1 MKKTNIK
8 KLPMLFPHATVLVG
22 ADVDGQ
28 PNFIAVA
35 WVTIACGTPPW
46 VAIALNH
53 VRHSLKGVKQNMTF
67 SVNIPN
73 KAMVRE
79 TDYCGLATGAKT
91 DKVRDCKFKVFY
103 GQVAG
108 APFIEQCPVN
118 IGCNAEHIIRLG
130 SHYLIAGAVKEI
142 LVSDDCLVG
151 GKPDATKIEPF
162 SVVTTPTLTYRDIG
176 RSLGPA
182 FRIGKEIKH
191 VEDDWDRQR
200 AKWKD

>member
-1 MKKTNIK
+1 MKKTPIK
-8 KLPMLFPHATVLVG
+8 VLPMLFPHATVLVG

-28 PNFIAVA
+28 PDFVTVA

-53 VRHSLKGVKQNMTF
+53 VRHSLKGIRQNMTF

-73 KAMVRE
+73 QAMFKE
-79 TDYCGLATGAKT
+79 TDYCGLSTGANT
-91 DKVRDCKFKVFY
+91 DKVKDCKFRVFY
-103 GQVAG
+103 GQVAN

-118 IGCNAEHIIRLG
+118 IGCIAEHIIRLG

-142 LVSDDCLVG
+142 LVSDDCLVE
-151 GKPDATKIEPF
+151 GKPDATKIEPIF
-162 SVVTTPTLTYRDIG
+162 VVTTPTLTYHTIG
-176 RSLGPA
+176 EPLGPA

-200 AKWKD
+200 AKWRD

>member
-1 MKKTNIK
+1 MKKTQIK
-8 KLPMLFPHATVLVG
+8 VLPMLFPHATVLVG

-28 PNFIAVA
+28 PDFVAVA

-46 VAIALNH
+46 IAIALNH
-53 VRHSLKGVKQNMTF
+53 VRHSLKGIRQNMTF

-91 DKVRDCKFKVFY
+91 DKVKDCKFRVFY
-103 GQVAG
+103 GQVAN

-118 IGCNAEHIIRLG
+118 IGCIAEHIIRLG

-142 LVSDDCLVG
+142 LVSDDCLVE

-162 SVVTTPTLTYRDIG
+162 YVVTTPALTYYG
-176 RSLGPA
+176 LGEPLGPA
-182 FRIGKEIKH
+182 FCIGKEIKH

>member
-1 MKKTNIK
+1 MKKTQIK
-8 KLPMLFPHATVLVG
+8 KLPMLFPHSTVLVG

-28 PNFIAVA
+28 PDFVTVA

-46 VAIALNH
+46 IAIALNH
-53 VRHSLKGVKQNMTF
+53 VRHSLKGIKQNMTF

-73 KAMVRE
+73 KAMFKE
-79 TDYCGLATGAKT
+79 TDYCGLATGAET
-91 DKVRDCKFKVFY
+91 DKAMDCNFRVFY
-103 GQVAG
+103 GEVAN

-118 IGCNAEHIIRLG
+118 IGCDAEHIIRLG

-142 LVSDDCLVG
+142 LVSDDCLVE

-162 SVVTTPTLTYRDIG
+162 YVVTTPALTYYG
-176 RSLGPA
+176 LGEPLGPA